1 MCGISGFFGNQKQ
14 SPSKLN
20 IIKTLKIMKNRG
32 KDGQGNF
39 NLSFEKKN
47 LSLLHSRLAI
57 IDPQSRSNQPFED
70 KNGIIIFNGMIYNYL
85 EIKKKLEG
93 KNIKFTTNSDTEVLL
108 KFLNH
113 YGIEKIDMLDGMWSF
128 AYFNFKKKKLYLCK
142 DRFGEKPLFYFK
154 DKSNITFG
162 SYYDYILNLSKK
174 TKFKLNFSKV
184 KNFIKYNWK
193 FTYNSEKG
201 ETFFKNILSLEPG
214 TYITCNIKGDI
225 KKKKYWNPLNSKI
238 KRSLNYKESTNK
250 LRNEYKKVIKKRLI
264 SDYPVSCLLSGGI
277 DSSSIV
283 STSAKYLKKRI
294 NCFSVGTKD
303 KDYDEKRLINKTTKK
318 YNLHNLFVNPV
329 RSNRKN
335 LNLIKDIVFKSGNML
350 PTSTWL
356 IFHYLSKEIKKN
368 KFKVLLSGVGGDE
381 FFSGYYVHHL
391 HYLYS
396 IKNRYNFINKYNEWQ
411 KFIVPFIRSNNM
423 KDFNLYKKNIRKNLN
438 PSFSD
443 RTIIYKY
450 FSNRAV
456 YKSKKEKFFDNHHK
470 NELYKDV
477 MFHSLQ
483 GQLPYLDLIGM
494 TNNIETRAPI
504 LSSKLFELAFS
515 YPNDFLV
522 RKGFGK
528 AIFRDSLK
536 SIVDNQIL
544 NNHEKVGFFAN
555 LDQFFNFRDKK
566 LEKFILSNSLINS
579 IFKVNI
585 LKKLLKKNN
594 KNNQEQ
600 HLIFATI
607 NCLFFL
613 KKYKKY
619 L

>member
-1 MCGISGFFGNQKQ
+1 MCGIAGFFGNYKQ
-14 SPSKLN
+14 SPSKID

-32 KDGQGNF
+32 KDGQGSF
-39 NLSFEKKN
+39 NLNFEKQN

-57 IDPQSRSNQPFED
+57 IDPQSRSNQPFKD

-113 YGIEKIDMLDGMWSF
+113 YGIEKINMLDGMWSF
-128 AYFNFKKKKLYLCK
+128 AYFNFKKKKFFLCR

-184 KNFIKYNWK
+184 ENFIKHSWK
-193 FTYNSEKG
+193 FTYNSERS
-201 ETFFKNILSLEPG
+201 ETFFKKILSLEPG
-214 TYITCNIKGDI
+214 TYITYNIKGNI
-225 KKKKYWNPLNSKI
+225 RKKKYWNPLNTKI
-238 KRSLNYKESTNK
+238 KRLLNYKESTNK
-250 LRNEYKKVIKKRLI
+250 LRKEYKKVIKQRLI

-294 NCFSVGTKD
+294 NCFSVGTTD
-303 KDYDEKRLINKTTKK
+303 KNYDEERLINKTAKK
-318 YNLHNLFVNPV
+318 YNLHSSFVNPIK
-329 RSNRKN
+329 SNRKN
-335 LNLIKDIVFKSGNML
+335 LDIIKNIVFKSGNMI

-356 IFHYLSKEIKKN
+356 IFYYLAKEIKKN

-411 KFIVPFIRSNNM
+411 KFIVPLIRSNSL
-423 KDFNLYKKNIRKNLN
+423 KDFNMYKKNIKNLN
-438 PSFSD
+438 PSFID
-443 RTIIYKY
+443 RAETYKY
-450 FSNRAV
+450 FKKKGI
-456 YKSKKEKFFDNHHK
+456 YKSNNVKYFNDHHK
-470 NELYKDV
+470 NELYKDI

-483 GQLPYLDLIGM
+483 GQLPYLDIIGM

-504 LSSKLFELAFS
+504 LSKKLFELAFS
-515 YPNDFLV
+515 YPGDFLV

-536 SIVDNQIL
+536 SSVNSQIL
-544 NNHEKVGFFAN
+544 NNYEKIGFFTN
-555 LDQFFNFRDKK
+555 LDNFFNFKDKK
-566 LEKFILSNSLINS
+566 LEKFMLSNSLINS
-579 IFKVNI
+579 IFKVNRF
-585 LKKLLKKNN
+585 KNLLKKNN
-594 KNNQEQ
+594 KNNQEH
-600 HLIFATI
+600 HLIFATM